1 MKHRIQQSMVQI
13 IAITLVL
20 GYVLFAGLLY
30 SESLRIMQSEIKT
43 EAEYISVAMNLNGE
57 KFLDELGSNPLSSR
71 ITWISETGEV
81 LYDTR
86 AVADELENH
95 GSRNEIVE
103 AIEDGVGKDTR
114 ESTSTGEYTYYHAIL
129 LDDGSVLRVSNTVES
144 VVDTLLNVLPMILL
158 LGGIVLVIGILIS
171 RAQTRKLIYP
181 INNLNVENPM
191 ENEVYEEITPL
202 LLRLEESNNMRIAN
216 ESMRREFSANVSHE
230 LKTPLTSISGYAEL
244 MSNGMVKHEDIGRF
258 SEKIHTEATR
268 LLRLIE
274 DIIKLSRLD
283 ENNIE
288 SLKEDVDIYVLAR
301 EICSRLSLQAKT
313 KKVNIK
319 ISGETAKIY
328 GVRQVLN
335 EMIFNI
341 CENAIKYNKNGGK
354 VDIWVGDTLA
364 GPKIVV
370 SDTGI
375 GIPEKE
381 QDRVFERFYRV
392 DKSHSKETGG
402 TGLGLSIVKH
412 AALVHNAE
420 IALESKENV
429 GTKII
434 IQF

>member
-13 IAITLVL
+13 IAITLLL
-20 GYVLFAGLLY
+20 GYGLFAGLLY
-30 SESLRIMQSEIKT
+30 SENLRIMQSEIKT

-57 KFLDELGSNPLSSR
+57 TFLDELEGNSLNSR

-81 LYDTR
+81 LFDTR
-86 AVADELENH
+86 AVVNELENH
-95 GSRNEIVE
+95 GSRNEIIE
-103 AIEDGVGKDTR
+103 AMEEGVGKDTR
-114 ESTSTGEYTYYHAIL
+114 ESESTGEYTYYHAIL
-129 LDDGSVLRVSNTVES
+129 LEDGSVLRVSNTVES

-158 LGGIVLVIGILIS
+158 LGGIVLVIGVVIS

-181 INNLNVENPM
+181 INNLDVENPM
-191 ENEVYEEITPL
+191 ENDVYEEITPL

-244 MSNGMVKHEDIGRF
+244 MSNGMVKQEDIGRF

-283 ENNIE
+283 ENDIE

-301 EICSRLSLQAKT
+301 EICSRLSLQAKK

-319 ISGETAKIY
+319 ISGETAKVY

-364 GPKIVV
+364 GPKIVI